1 LIFLDEMALS
11 IFIWFNGLQKCRVK
25 ITSETFLQKSPYKSV
40 SYNLARF
47 WIEEGRRSGDL
58 KGGSMRKLFAAV
70 IIILCLAG
78 VLFGADLPLESG
90 QAAATAAV
98 TASKI
103 DTGDT
108 AWILVSTALVMLMT
122 PGLALFYGGM
132 VRGKN
137 VLGTIMQSFVAIA
150 IVSLQWILIGY
161 SLAFGPDVNGI
172 IGSLAWV
179 GLNGVGVAPNPDYAP
194 TIPHITFMMYQAMF
208 AVITPAL
215 ISGAF
220 AERMKFSSYL
230 LFTLLW
236 STLVYDPVAHW
247 VWGAGGWLKNMGT
260 LDFAGGI
267 VVHLISGIAALAA
280 ALLIGKR
287 KGYLQE
293 VMTPHNLPMTVL
305 GAGLLWFG
313 WFGFN
318 AGSALSAGSLSAMAF
333 VATHTSAVAATVMW
347 VLIEWLHRGKPTMFG
362 AATGSI
368 AGLATITPASGF
380 VSPMSSLV
388 IGLAAGAVCY
398 GALNMKSKLGY
409 DDSLDAFGVHGVG
422 GALGT
427 FATGLFAQTLINP
440 SGNNGLFFGGH
451 QVMMTQIMAILVTA
465 AYSFIVSMIIL
476 IILDK
481 LIGLRVD
488 EEAEVNGLDISQHG
502 ETGYTF

>member
-1 LIFLDEMALS
+1 MKRLACFLLITA
-11 IFIWFNGLQKCRVK
+11 FICLTGVAFG
-25 ITSETFLQKSPYKSV
+25 
-40 SYNLARF
+40 
-47 WIEEGRRSGDL
+47 EGQPSQT
-58 KGGSMRKLFAAV
+58 V
-70 IIILCLAG
+70 
-78 VLFGADLPLESG
+78 E
-90 QAAATAAV
+90 TAAI
-98 TASKI
+98 TTSKI

-137 VLGTIMQSFVAIA
+137 VLGTIMQNFFAIA
-150 IVSLQWILIGY
+150 LVSVQWILIGY
-161 SLAFGPDVNGI
+161 SLAFGPDVHGI
-172 IGSLAWV
+172 IGNLDWV
-179 GLNGVGVAPNPDYAP
+179 GLKGVGVDPNPDYAP
-194 TIPHITFMMYQAMF
+194 TIPHIAFMMYQAMF

-215 ISGAF
+215 ITGAF
-220 AERMKFSSYL
+220 AERMKFSSFF

-247 VWGAGGWLKNMGT
+247 VWGVGGWLKTMGT

-267 VVHLISGIAALAA
+267 VVHLISGISALAA
-280 ALLIGKR
+280 ALMLGKR

-293 VMTPHNLPMTVL
+293 AMYPHNLPMTVL

-318 AGSALSAGSLSAMAF
+318 AGSALSAGTLSTMAF
-333 VATHTSAVAATVMW
+333 VATHTSAVGATVIW
-347 VLIEWLHRGKPTMFG
+347 VIIEWLHRGKPTMFG

-380 VSPMSSLV
+380 VGPMSALI

-398 GALNMKSKLGY
+398 TALNMKTKFGY

-422 GALGT
+422 GIAGT

-440 SGNNGLFFGGH
+440 AGTNGLFFGN
-451 QVMMTQIMAILVTA
+451 QQLLISQMIAISITAIYSFGVTA
-465 AYSFIVSMIIL
+465 IIL
-476 IILDK
+476 KVLDK
-481 LIGLRVD
+481 TVGLRVD
-488 EEAEVNGLDISQHG
+488 EESEVSGLDISQHG
-502 ETGYTF
+502 ESGYSF

>member
-1 LIFLDEMALS
+1 MTLS
-11 IFIWFNGLQKCRVK
+11 IYMGFNSLQNCR
-25 ITSETFLQKSPYKSV
+25 IRGIRNTFLQKYYCKSV
-40 SYNLARF
+40 RYNLARF
-47 WIEEGRRSGDL
+47 WIEEAGRSGDL
-58 KGGSMRKLFAAV
+58 KGGSMGKLFAAV
-70 IIILCLAG
+70 IIVLCLTG
-78 VLFGADLPLESG
+78 VLFGADLPLQTG
-90 QAAATAAV
+90 QAAHAAV
-98 TASKI
+98 AISKI
-103 DTGDT
+103 DSGDT

-150 IVSLQWILIGY
+150 IVSVQWILIGY
-161 SLAFGPDVNGI
+161 SLSFGPDVKGI

-194 TIPHITFMMYQAMF
+194 TIPHIAFMMYQGMF

-333 VATHTSAVAATVMW
+333 VATHASAVAATVTW
-347 VLIEWLHRGKPTMFG
+347 VVIEWLHRGKPTMFG

-398 GALNMKSKLGY
+398 GALNMKGRLGY

-422 GALGT
+422 GLLGT
-427 FATGLFAQTLINP
+427 LATGLFAQSAINP
-440 SGNNGLFFGGH
+440 SGSNGLFFGGH
-451 QVMMTQIMAILVTA
+451 QVLISQIKAVLITA
-465 AYSFIVSMIIL
+465 TYSFIVSMIIL

-488 EEAEVNGLDISQHG
+488 QESEVTGLDISQHG